1 MSALRR
7 KPVQREKHEQQ
18 HIVDL
23 LRSIGSDVYVLGTRR
38 RAGSKCPNCGT
49 FVAEHQGTRQS
60 PGVPDVIAFVPVP
73 TGTRRDKRPVLLF
86 VETKATGGRLRPEQ
100 RAFRA
105 SCLETVAAVHTLDA
119 AFLEVLAAHP
129 PVRAVYHV
137 VGGQSDVIAWLLSVG
152 ACRESQFAHY
162 RLPKTTATVQP

>member
-23 LRSIGSDVYVLGTRR
+23 LRSIGSDVYVFGTRR
-38 RAGSKCPNCGT
+38 SAGRACPNCGT
-49 FVAEHQGTRQS
+49 FVPEDQGTRQT
-60 PGVPDVIAFVPVP
+60 PGWADVAAFVPVP
-73 TGTRRDKRPVLLF
+73 TGRRRDKRKVLLF
-86 VETKATGGRLRPEQ
+86 VEAKAAGGRLSPEQ
-100 RAFRA
+100 RQFRA
-105 SCLETVAAVHTLDA
+105 NCLETVAAVHTLDE

-137 VGGQSDVIAWLLSVG
+137 VGGQNDVIAWLLSVG

-162 RLPKTTATVQP
+162 RLPQTTAAVQP